1 MNIGK
6 LPAHVLKGLLAKV
19 KLDDRVVVGP
29 EIGEDAAVV
38 DYGDNLL
45 VVKTD
50 PITFATD
57 RIGWYAVNINANDVA
72 VMGADPK
79 WFLASILVAPETSEQ
94 TVERVFDDILGAC
107 ETLGVSLIGGHTE
120 ITHGIDRPI
129 VVGCMLGEVKRDR
142 LVRTSGARPGDSV
155 ILTKGI
161 AIEGTAILARELEAR
176 LLEAGVSPDT
186 LSLAKEYLT
195 DPGIGV
201 AAEARA
207 VSSAVRVTSMHDPTE
222 GGLATGLSELAIA
235 ANVGLV
241 IEEESVRVLPECR
254 VICELLGLNPLG
266 VIASGSLLVTVAPGD
281 EADALAAIASAGVDA
296 AVIGRVTAPEE
307 GLRLTGVEGA
317 VDMPVFERDE
327 IARVFEEE

>member
-38 DYGDNLL
+38 DYGENLL

-50 PITFATD
+50 PITFATE

-79 WFLASILVAPETSEQ
+79 WFLASILVTPETSEE

-107 ETLGVSLIGGHTE
+107 EALGVSLIGGHTE

-129 VVGCMLGEVKRDR
+129 VVGCMLGEVARDR
-142 LVRTSGARPGDSV
+142 LVRTSGARFGDSV

-161 AIEGTAILARELEAR
+161 AIEGTAVLARELESR
-176 LLEAGVSPDT
+176 LIEAGAAPDT
-186 LSLAKEYLT
+186 VARAKEYIA
-195 DPGIGV
+195 DPGISV
-201 AAEARA
+201 VAEARA

-222 GGLATGLSELAIA
+222 GGLATGLRELATA
-235 ANVGLV
+235 ANVGLI
-241 IEEESVRVLPECR
+241 IEENTIRVLPECR

-266 VIASGSLLVTVAPGD
+266 VIASGSLLVTVAPAD
-281 EADALAAIASAGVDA
+281 EADALAAIASVGVDA
-296 AVIGRVTAPEE
+296 VVIGRVTAPEE
-307 GLRLTGVEGA
+307 GLKLTGVEEA
-317 VDMPVFERDE
+317 MDLPVFERDE